1 MLKRKKQPGQT
12 DGNVFRCLCVKA
24 PYAGRI
30 VDGTKTEEYR
40 STATR
45 IRGRIGII
53 ESGTGT
59 IIGEAE
65 LYDCTKIGDWEYVWH
80 VRRAKRYAKPRPY
93 KHPFGAVIW
102 VKVPESA

>member
-12 DGNVFRCLCVKA
+12 DGNVFRCLCVKS
-24 PYAGRI
+24 PYAGQI

-45 IRGRIGII
+45 IRGKIGII

-59 IIGEAE
+59 VIGEAE
-65 LYDCTKIGDWEYVWH
+65 LYDCTKLGEWEYVWH
-80 VRRAKRYAKPRPY
+80 VRNARRYRKPPPTRTLLGPLS
-93 KHPFGAVIW
+93 G
-102 VKVPESA
+102 